1 MRTTLLFSVASI
13 TISSI
18 TMIAQQAG
26 VNPGASA
33 ESTPSSSMNADK
45 AEPKNSVSGELKNK
59 LDAKTAR
66 VGETVVLKIDQKVT
80 TVDGT
85 VIPKGSRLIGHVT
98 EAQACDSAHADS
110 QLGIAFDRAELKNGR
125 NLAIHSTIET
135 VNPPVVRR
143 TSSIDDGSIRMA
155 TGGNI
160 TGDRAADRVTN
171 NGHASTSGQAG
182 SAAADDTNDQQGS
195 FGENIN
201 STGVGAVYSP
211 AGPARDTNRL
221 AGNTAANSTNRVRGA
236 ADSDGNSASNAN
248 RATARSTGIPGVL
261 LRKSDSSTAS
271 GTVLASKRNVHLES
285 GTQMELSLV
294 AAGK

>member
-1 MRTTLLFSVASI
+1 
-13 TISSI
+13 
-18 TMIAQQAG
+18 
-26 VNPGASA
+26 
-33 ESTPSSSMNADK
+33 
-45 AEPKNSVSGELKNK
+45 
-59 LDAKTAR
+59 
-66 VGETVVLKIDQKVT
+66 
-80 TVDGT
+80 
-85 VIPKGSRLIGHVT
+85 VT

-135 VNPPVVRR
+135 VNPPPVVRR

-182 SAAADDTNDQQGS
+182 SAAADDMNDQQGS

-211 AGPARDTNRL
+211 AGPARDTNHL
-221 AGNTAANSTNRVRGA
+221 AGNTAANSTDGVRGA
-236 ADSDGNSASNAN
+236 ADSAGNSASNAN
-248 RATARSTGIPGVL
+248 RGTARSTGIPGVL

-271 GTVLASKRNVHLES
+271 GTVLASKQNVHLES